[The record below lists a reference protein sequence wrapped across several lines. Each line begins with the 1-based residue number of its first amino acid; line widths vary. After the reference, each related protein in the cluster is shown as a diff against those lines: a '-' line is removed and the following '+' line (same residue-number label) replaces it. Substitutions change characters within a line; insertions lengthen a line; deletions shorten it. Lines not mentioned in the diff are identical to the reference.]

1 MKTFLGNVF
10 SLNIGSLEIAQ
21 ESSPQM
27 CCQLWP
33 DSLNYHIFIL

>member
-21 ESSPQM
+21 ENSSPSV
-27 CCQLWP
+27 L
-33 DSLNYHIFIL
+33 SILT